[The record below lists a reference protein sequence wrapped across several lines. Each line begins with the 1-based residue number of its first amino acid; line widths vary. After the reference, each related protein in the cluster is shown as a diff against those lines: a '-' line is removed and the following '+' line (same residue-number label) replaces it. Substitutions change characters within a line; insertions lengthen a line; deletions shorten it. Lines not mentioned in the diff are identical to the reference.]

1 MPILKRPG
9 VYYDETVTYE
19 LVGDGSKIPVF
30 IGATGNTKIDGKYL
44 VDGSQ
49 INKYTLWEDV
59 NKATS
64 EGGVG
69 VYTDSTTNELLKTL
83 YEFFQEGAIESVED
97 IGVPYIYVIDV
108 GKGEASEDWL
118 RAAKLAK
125 TKRDA
130 IIEAAVGF
138 ENVKDVTPIALAKS
152 LQISVVTE
160 THSLNL
166 RNLFLRLPTNDV
178 TELVSYTNDTNNLRL
193 KRLGLCEKH
202 LFGKTIARICCTPY
216 YKEPGFYTYRS
227 VDEGEFIER
236 TAEDELR
243 LQNAG
248 IIFNHDEQPGAETY
262 PKMNLCTCSTFALA
276 TRPAD
281 SLFHARFNADHLL
294 REVFLALYPQIKE
307 NESATNFNYLQT
319 QIDDVIA
326 EEVRAGHMIK
336 HNPKTGEGTYLT
348 LRESNYNPYDLIVSG
363 KIQPVNSTIAIDVQA
378 TINIATLKVVEE

>member
-44 VDGSQ
+44 VDGTQ
-49 INKYTLWEDV
+49 INKYTSWEDV

-69 VYTDSTTNELLKTL
+69 VYSETTTNELLKTL
-83 YEFFQEGAIESVED
+83 YEFFQEGAIETVED

-108 GKGEASEDWL
+108 GDGKQSASWL
-118 RAAKLAK
+118 TAAKTSK

-130 IIEAAVGF
+130 TLEAAVGV
-138 ENVKDVTPIALAKS
+138 ENVEDVTPIALVKA
-152 LQISVVTE
+152 LQASVVTE

-166 RNLFLRLPTNDV
+166 RNIFVRLPTNTV
-178 TELVSYTNDTNNLRL
+178 SELISYTNDTNNLRL

-227 VDEGEFIER
+227 VEPGEFIER

-248 IIFNHDEQPGAETY
+248 IIFNHDEKPGAETY
-262 PKMNLCTCSTFALA
+262 PKMNLCTCSTFALS

-281 SLFHARFNADHLL
+281 SLFHSRFNADNLL

-319 QIDDVIA
+319 QIDDKIA
-326 EEVRAGHMIK
+326 EEVRAGYMIK
-336 HNPKTGEGTYLT
+336 YNSKTGEGTYLT
-348 LRESNYNPYDLIVSG
+348 LRESDYNPYDLIVYG
-363 KIQPVNSTIAIDVQA
+363 QIQSVNSTIAIDVQA